1 MLFERMLM
9 VSAADED
16 KKNSGE
22 AENSVIPEKSA
33 RFFPE
38 SRNEGEETAKK
49 GLFYGWHSS
58 CRYKMKT
65 VT

>member
-9 VSAADED
+9 VPAADEN

-33 RFFPE
+33 RFFSGITE
-38 SRNEGEETAKK
+38 
-49 GLFYGWHSS
+49 
-58 CRYKMKT
+58 
-65 VT
+65 